1 MEDKLYSTTKGRMG
15 KQRLLKRKRIKELRE
30 KKENRTPKSH

>member
-1 MEDKLYSTTKGRMG
+1 MEDKIYSTTKGRMG

-30 KKENRTPKSH
+30 KKENRASKTR